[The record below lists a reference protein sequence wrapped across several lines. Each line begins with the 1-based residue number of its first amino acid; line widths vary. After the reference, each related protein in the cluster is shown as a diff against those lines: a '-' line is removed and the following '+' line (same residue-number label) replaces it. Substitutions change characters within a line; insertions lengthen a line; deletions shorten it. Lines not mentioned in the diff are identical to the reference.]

1 MKKLKEF
8 FKRIITIIKQRKM
21 DELIIL
27 KAQAL
32 DAILAKE
39 SIESQISDLQSKLP
53 AIANQVDDLKAK
65 VQNYMAP
72 VIGASAETDIA

>member
-8 FKRIITIIKQRKM
+8 FKRIITIIEQKKM

-39 SIESQISDLQSKLP
+39 SIESQIADLQSKLP
-53 AIANQVDDLKAK
+53 AIANQADDLMSK
-65 VQNYMAP
+65 VKNYAAP
-72 VIGASAETDIA
+72 ATEATVASDIV